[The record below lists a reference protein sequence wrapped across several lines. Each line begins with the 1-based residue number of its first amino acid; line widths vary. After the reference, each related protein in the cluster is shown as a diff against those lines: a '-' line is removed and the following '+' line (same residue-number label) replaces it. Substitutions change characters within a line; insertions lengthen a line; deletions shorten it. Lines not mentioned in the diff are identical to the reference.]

1 MRNKGLRDLN
11 NLWAC
16 EIVLSKYAFDLLE
29 CEQVPNLTRV
39 CVRDTA
45 TRKEQSSPLEQ
56 GMLSYLECNNHRAIP
71 GLWKYHMVSS
81 IEDMTYMETCPQLY
95 ITMSLV
101 TAPEQGGLQSES
113 VNVCAYSHAYC
124 MLEWSHMAH
133 QWNVQSRGFIL
144 SRKQS

>member
-1 MRNKGLRDLN
+1 M
-11 NLWAC
+11 
-16 EIVLSKYAFDLLE
+16 LLTYWS
-29 CEQVPNLTRV
+29 VNRYLISHV

-95 ITMSLV
+95 ITMSLG
-101 TAPEQGGLQSES
+101 TPLHSSEASKMRVS
-113 VNVCAYSHAYC
+113 VR
-124 MLEWSHMAH
+124 AH
-133 QWNVQSRGFIL
+133 IHTHTLRLNGHTWHIRGMFKTEV
-144 SRKQS
+144 SFSPVSCHREGSVYMTRA